1 MKNKSKKNEALE
13 RQLAA
18 LLGDPTTADSSE
30 VESLYE
36 EFGTSADLV
45 QMAYEQAAQT
55 AQRYR
60 LAGKAVP
67 PHVQAALA
75 QTKAANTLEGVP
87 TSKLG
92 EIVDWALKPFRGPT
106 ETLAFSHHRLTHN
119 SEKDKRLLKQ
129 LADEVKENWAEEDEV
144 GRR

>member
-1 MKNKSKKNEALE
+1 MKNKSNKREALE

-18 LLGDPTTADSSE
+18 LFGDPTTADASE
-30 VESLYE
+30 VESLYA
-36 EFGTSADLV
+36 EFGSDADLV

-75 QTKAANTLEGVP
+75 QMKGASTLEGVP
-87 TSKLG
+87 SSKLG

-106 ETLAFSHHRLTHN
+106 DKLAFSHHRLTYK

-129 LADEVKENWAEEDEV
+129 LADEVKEDWAEEDEV